1 MANSTYVLCFSSIG
15 SPQCVVWCF
24 PIIFV
29 ASVLNRS
36 IQNSILSVDLLDR
49 KITLKKQAT
58 AKQKTPANE
67 KTVLGAAKK
76 IRSLPAITACIPYS
90 FRLIAWSGYWHW
102 PAYVKFMLK
111 KCPYSKPQYEKFH
124 WLRLP
129 KLCQR
134 ISFNSWSKPKCNA
147 KCFVPLSILHKKRLW
162 QHEKFDNTSLPCN
175 KGSVISGEGRGN
187 KTWGWP
193 LNLRVGLRKNL
204 QCNTNSNNSNNQHQ
218 QQPRQQQ
225 TTNQPRQQA
234 KTNQTSNHQATKPT
248 TYNQPNQHQTNT
260 INFWTV

>member
-129 KLCQR
+129 KLCQC

-147 KCFVPLSILHKKRLW
+147 KCFVPLSILHKKGS
-162 QHEKFDNTSLPCN
+162 DNMKSSTTQVCRAIKVPWL
-175 KGSVISGEGRGN
+175 VVRG
-187 KTWGWP
+187 G
-193 LNLRVGLRKNL
+193 
-204 QCNTNSNNSNNQHQ
+204 
-218 QQPRQQQ
+218 
-225 TTNQPRQQA
+225 
-234 KTNQTSNHQATKPT
+234 ATKLEGDL
-248 TYNQPNQHQTNT
+248 
-260 INFWTV
+260 